1 MIKKISIAILVMAV
15 AGAAIYYFTRGGEPA
30 VTQQVEQV
38 QQATNDLP
46 YLKFTK
52 LDGAVVSAH
61 DLPGKTILVMF
72 NSDCDHCQ
80 REAGEISE
88 KISLF
93 KDYTLYFLASDPIEN
108 ILKFAQEYG
117 LASHKNVIFGR
128 AEVPDVIQTFGP
140 IATPSVYIYS
150 QEKRLVKYFNGETKV
165 ADIVSFL

>member
-1 MIKKISIAILVMAV
+1 MIKKISIAILGITLV
-15 AGAAIYYFTRGGEPA
+15 GLAIYYFGNNDESTVAQEPTKSP
-30 VTQQVEQV
+30 VVV
-38 QQATNDLP
+38 NDLP
-46 YLKFTK
+46 YLNFTK
-52 LDGAVVSAH
+52 LDGAVITAH

-80 REAGEISE
+80 REAKEISE
-88 KISLF
+88 KINLF
-93 KDYTLYFLASDPIEN
+93 KDYTLYFLASDPAEN
-108 ILKFAQEYG
+108 IQKFAVDYG
-117 LASHKNVIFGR
+117 LANLGNVIFGR